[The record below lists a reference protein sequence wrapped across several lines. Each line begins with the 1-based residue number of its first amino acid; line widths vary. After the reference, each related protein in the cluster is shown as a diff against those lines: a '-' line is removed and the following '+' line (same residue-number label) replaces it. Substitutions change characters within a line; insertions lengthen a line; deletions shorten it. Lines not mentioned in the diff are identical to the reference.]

1 MTHGSSLLDPCLTPV
16 TVEGDT
22 PEEIAEAVAL
32 YVERGGDD
40 AETPG
45 VMNMRAVDL
54 RMAGKLG
61 KPEQW
66 TTEFRNRTGT
76 NVNCAVNAIGKV
88 AGSNGRRCTVMNPPT
103 VSSPLTPRV
112 GANFVAS
119 MDDK

>member
-1 MTHGSSLLDPCLTPV
+1 MTHGSSLLDPFLAPV

-32 YVERGGDD
+32 FVERGGDA

-45 VMNMRAVDL
+45 VMNIRAVDL
-54 RMAGKLG
+54 RMGGKLG

-76 NVNCAVNAIGKV
+76 NVNFSVNAIGKLLALLV
-88 AGSNGRRCTVMNPPT
+88 DEVP
-103 VSSPLTPRV
+103 
-112 GANFVAS
+112 
-119 MDDK
+119 